1 MLVESL
7 YGAARGLKSVS
18 GSFDALSKTPS
29 VKLKGFSQAPIRAY
43 FDPRKPR
50 RASDPLRR
58 QGVTRKKQYPGSSTQ
73 STKAR
78 RPRQAQCVHPMIA
91 QNFFSFSP
99 SVAAV
104 LAGCCV
110 AASGTRRRG
119 APTARGDG
127 SGLRS
132 SRRRAVYTPLK
143 GGYTPA
149 TGFCGPATRITPWRN
164 RGEIEKSQGF
174 R

>member
-7 YGAARGLKSVS
+7 YGAPRGLKSIS
-18 GSFDALSKTPS
+18 GSFDALSKNPS
-29 VKLKGFSQAPIRAY
+29 VKLKGFSQAPIRPY
-43 FDPRKPR
+43 FDPRKPGGNADPAVPTGR
-50 RASDPLRR
+50 NSQKRPSGVKHARHRGAAILSGPMRPSHDRAE
-58 QGVTRKKQYPGSSTQ
+58 
-73 STKAR
+73 
-78 RPRQAQCVHPMIA
+78 
-91 QNFFSFSP
+91 FFSLAQ

-104 LAGCCV
+104 LAGCRV

-119 APTARGDG
+119 APTARGAG

-164 RGEIEKSQGF
+164 RGEIEKSQ
-174 R
+174 